1 MSSFRLVLLLLVA
14 AESLA
19 AGNGFMIGGGLESDN
34 EDGISAALIGGVGI
48 TEKTWLS
55 GAVAQSSVELSNGR
69 DLDTLYADLEFDHHF
84 DPIGI
89 RAGLAYWGDS
99 DVLESSDWR
108 ASLYFRNEAVTIAG
122 EYEYRDF
129 DFIIPSTDLTSSRK
143 LEFDA
148 DGFGAS
154 LSFKLGENASLRLK
168 GMSYDY
174 SVPFR
179 PVENVDAARLLSVS
193 RLSLINSLVDY
204 RANVTLGIDQGLK
217 RWEIDFATWEDVIAG
232 SRTDSL
238 TLRFLTP
245 MTDQTDIEFG
255 LGYDDSDLYGD
266 VAFFSVYLFFYGSD

>member
-1 MSSFRLVLLLLVA
+1 
-14 AESLA
+14 
-19 AGNGFMIGGGLESDN
+19 
-34 EDGISAALIGGVGI
+34 
-48 TEKTWLS
+48 
-55 GAVAQSSVELSNGR
+55 
-69 DLDTLYADLEFDHHF
+69 
-84 DPIGI
+84 
-89 RAGLAYWGDS
+89 
-99 DVLESSDWR
+99 
-108 ASLYFRNEAVTIAG
+108 
-122 EYEYRDF
+122 
-129 DFIIPSTDLTSSRK
+129 
-143 LEFDA
+143 
-148 DGFGAS
+148 
-154 LSFKLGENASLRLK
+154 
-168 GMSYDY
+168 MSYDY